1 MFWLV
6 FDVDIPNDNLI
17 LSRDIN
23 EREGM
28 WLLSCMDI
36 LLTGGLVSHLVFMH
50 LAGHFQKCDYVEIK
64 LVASF
69 NG

>member
-1 MFWLV
+1 M